1 MEMAA
6 RLTAADELEAALRLF
21 FRVASGRPRKR
32 ARPQPVEVSQVPGDA
47 VEVHL
52 RRIKQVLRDADAG
65 EQAALV
71 QRALAVVMAQLGD
84 RKVDAVVLERVRRFM
99 DWSFSHG
106 G

>member
-1 MEMAA
+1 MERSA

-21 FRVASGRPRKR
+21 FHVASGRSRKR
-32 ARPQPVEVSQVPGDA
+32 ARPQPVEVSPSPGDA

-71 QRALAVVMAQLGD
+71 QRVLAVVVTQLSA
-84 RKVDAVVLERVRRFM
+84 RKVDAVVLERVR
-99 DWSFSHG
+99 
-106 G
+106 